1 MKAFSWVVSIVLAL
15 VVAILGFIYF
25 SPDYSM
31 YLVRSES
38 MKPAINMGDMV
49 VTGPLNGLLTGD
61 VKPGVIITYERSE
74 EPVTHRVLSLDG
86 DTLMTKGDAVE
97 DPDPRPV
104 SMSEVS
110 GIYLFKIP
118 YAGYLSNFIKTR
130 VGWFVLIIIPA
141 LLLVA
146 MLTKDIVKEVLSRA

>member
-1 MKAFSWVVSIVLAL
+1 
-15 VVAILGFIYF
+15 
-25 SPDYSM
+25 
-31 YLVRSES
+31 

-49 VTGPLNGLLTGD
+49 VSGPLNGLLTGE
-61 VKPGVIITYERSE
+61 VKPGVIITYERRE

-146 MLTKDIVKEVLSRA
+146 MLAKDIVKEVLSRA